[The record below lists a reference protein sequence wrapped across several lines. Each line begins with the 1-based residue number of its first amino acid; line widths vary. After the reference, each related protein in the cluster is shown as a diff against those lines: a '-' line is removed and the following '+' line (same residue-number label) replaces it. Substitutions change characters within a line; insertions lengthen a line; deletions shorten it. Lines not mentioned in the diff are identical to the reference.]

1 MAKNTLKRLPV
12 HTKKESNVQGAR
24 KQVSPRESL
33 GSLRGVKCSGPQNG
47 RERLLLR
54 VKKTLA
60 LGPAE
65 ADALTPGRLTPA
77 AASVRRVARTDS
89 AGQRRPASKKYYPC
103 APMFPRA

>member
-65 ADALTPGRLTPA
+65 ADARAPDPCRCFGPQGSAHKLRRTAPPG
-77 AASVRRVARTDS
+77 
-89 AGQRRPASKKYYPC
+89 
-103 APMFPRA
+103 F